1 MTKLV
6 LATLAFVLVT
16 PEMSVGAAY
25 ARSPGAG
32 TLHGYLLV
40 AKQRALRDARRVSPA
55 WQSRTGK
62 TRQTTFI
69 QDM

>member
-1 MTKLV
+1 MTRLI
-6 LATLAFVLVT
+6 LATLAALVLVT
-16 PEMSVGAAY
+16 PKMSGCAAH
-25 ARSPGAG
+25 ARSPAAT
-32 TLHGYLLV
+32 TLHSYHLV
-40 AKQRALRDARRVSPA
+40 AKQRALRQGTPA